1 MSLQKIL
8 SCFRPASDFELG
20 LGSFSL
26 LEEITK
32 GQEWAKFL
40 SPSLSSSSTNQRPLE
55 DPMSQPQNQ
64 LNPHSSTQSN
74 GILNQFGSAGN
85 QWSFRSTEPSLATD
99 FSMAQTLPNAF
110 PAASTDISGGKL
122 HQTTPSE
129 PMEDGH
135 NYPHMQSGASR
146 LEQQIRPPSFVVVR
160 YS

>member
-1 MSLQKIL
+1 MKIL
-8 SCFRPASDFELG
+8 SRFRPASDFELG

-40 SPSLSSSSTNQRPLE
+40 SPSLSSSSANQRPLE
-55 DPMSQPQNQ
+55 DPMGQPPNQ
-64 LNPHSSTQSN
+64 LNPHSSTPSN
-74 GILNQFGSAGN
+74 GILNQLGSGGN
-85 QWSFRSTEPSLATD
+85 QWSFRSTESSRATD
-99 FSMAQTLPNAF
+99 FSMVQTLPNAF

-122 HQTTPSE
+122 HQTDPSE
-129 PMEDGH
+129 AMEDGH